1 MNKTTMRK
9 VEGALAFAH
18 LLALPVGKAAPLKP
32 KPTAAARPAPTTVKA
47 APKQIAAK
55 AAPVAAPAPRR
66 YSFAHLAGASVE
78 GPILPTAS
86 APAASKPMP
95 ATSKPDW
102 HAAAA
107 SWAKAFDRARA
118 RGLIA

>member
-1 MNKTTMRK
+1 
-9 VEGALAFAH
+9 
-18 LLALPVGKAAPLKP
+18 
-32 KPTAAARPAPTTVKA
+32 
-47 APKQIAAK
+47 
-55 AAPVAAPAPRR
+55 
-66 YSFAHLAGASVE
+66 
-78 GPILPTAS
+78 
-86 APAASKPMP
+86 MP